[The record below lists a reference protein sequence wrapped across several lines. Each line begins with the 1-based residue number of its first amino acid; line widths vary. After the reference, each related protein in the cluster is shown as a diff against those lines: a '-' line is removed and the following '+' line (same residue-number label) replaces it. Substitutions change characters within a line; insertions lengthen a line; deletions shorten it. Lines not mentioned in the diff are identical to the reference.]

1 MLFKQL
7 DKTTRKRF
15 FINMSLLLAGTV
27 LLMLFLFFMQSQSA
41 RIKQKN
47 DSLSVL
53 NEIDAALLQNESQIE
68 SLKTQYHEVNLS
80 KLKSVRRMF
89 GYGIYREILQRP
101 VKDQNSLLLGAKNAM
116 GAELLIPYR

>member
-7 DKTTRKRF
+7 DKTTKKRF

-53 NEIDAALLQNESQIE
+53 NEIDAALLQN
-68 SLKTQYHEVNLS
+68 
-80 KLKSVRRMF
+80 
-89 GYGIYREILQRP
+89 
-101 VKDQNSLLLGAKNAM
+101 
-116 GAELLIPYR
+116 